1 MKNNKGP
8 MRLLSVFCLM
18 IAAMLA
24 LGTVCPPQALAQDP
38 ARTYWKYLS
47 GGDALVLLYE
57 SISGN
62 ANPFDP
68 THRVS
73 ASSTFDAT
81 LEIAAYA
88 HTFALLDRA
97 AVATIMLPMGRLSSS
112 VTTPL
117 PPAAGPGTTTTIEAT
132 NGFSDPTLELNVNLI
147 GPPAQRTIP
156 DMLRYEP
163 GFSLDIVCDLAVP
176 IGEYDN
182 SKTLNIGQNRWY
194 GRVGFPVVWQLGT
207 WIPGKRTTLEF
218 VPAAWLFGTNKD
230 FNNGVTSGNTL
241 KTEPM
246 YQLDSHL
253 TRDLYERAW
262 VSLDA
267 SAATGGVSSINGVD
281 LPKTR
286 TKALGL
292 TMGYQVNDNMNLSFT
307 YKSTIDDSEPTAMR
321 MDMFMITLISGWHP
335 ILEGANR
342 LQNK

>member
-1 MKNNKGP
+1 MKNDTYP
-8 MRLLSVFCLM
+8 MRNYVFFCLM
-18 IAAMLA
+18 IAAVLA
-24 LGTVCPPQALAQDP
+24 LGALCPQQALAQDP

-47 GGDALVLLYE
+47 GGDALPLLYE

-73 ASSTFDAT
+73 ASSTFDGT

-88 HTFALLDRA
+88 HTFALFDRA
-97 AVATIMLPMGRLSSS
+97 AVATVMLPMGRLASTVTVPIPGGGVTS
-112 VTTPL
+112 VRET
-117 PPAAGPGTTTTIEAT
+117 AS
-132 NGFSDPTLELNVNLI
+132 GFSDPTLELNVNLI

-156 DMLRYEP
+156 DMMRYEP
-163 GFSLDIVCDLAVP
+163 GFSVDVVLDLAVP

-194 GRVGFPVVWQLGT
+194 GRVGFPVVWQLGP

-218 VPAAWLFGTNKD
+218 VPAVWLFGTNKD
-230 FNNGVTSGNTL
+230 FYSGGASGNTL

-286 TKALGL
+286 TQTLGL
-292 TMGYQVNDNMNLSFT
+292 TMGYQVNDNMTLSFT
-307 YKSTIDDSEPTAMR
+307 YKSTINDSEPTAMR
-321 MDMFMITLISGWHP
+321 MDMFMITLIAGWHP
-335 ILEGANR
+335 TIEGANR

>member
-1 MKNNKGP
+1 MKNDKGP
-8 MRLLSVFCLM
+8 MRLLAVFCLM
-18 IAAMLA
+18 IAAMLT

-47 GGDALVLLYE
+47 GGDALPLIYE

-73 ASSTFDAT
+73 ASSTFDGT

-97 AVATIMLPMGRLSSS
+97 AVATVMLPMGRLASTVTVPIPGGGVTS
-112 VTTPL
+112 VRET
-117 PPAAGPGTTTTIEAT
+117 A

-156 DMLRYEP
+156 DMMRYEP
-163 GFSLDIVCDLAVP
+163 GFSVDVVLDLAVP

-194 GRVGFPVVWQLGT
+194 GRVGFPVVWQLGP
-207 WIPGKRTTLEF
+207 WVPGRRTTLEF
-218 VPAAWLFGTNKD
+218 VPAVWLFGSNTD

-262 VSLDA
+262 ASLDA

-286 TKALGL
+286 TQTLGL
-292 TMGYQVNDNMNLSFT
+292 TMGYQVNDNMTLSFT
-307 YKSTIDDSEPTAMR
+307 YKSTINDSEPTAMR
-321 MDMFMITLISGWHP
+321 MDMFMITLIAGWHP
-335 ILEGANR
+335 TLEGANR
-342 LQNK
+342 LQGK

>member
-1 MKNNKGP
+1 MKNDKGP
-8 MRLLSVFCLM
+8 IRSVAILCLM
-18 IAAMLA
+18 IASVLILGML
-24 LGTVCPPQALAQDP
+24 LPSKALAQDP
-38 ARTYWKYLS
+38 PRTYWKYLS

-97 AVATIMLPMGRLSSS
+97 AVATVMLPMGRLASTVTVPLTGGGVTS
-112 VTTPL
+112 VRET
-117 PPAAGPGTTTTIEAT
+117 A

-147 GPPAQRTIP
+147 GPPAQKNIP
-156 DMLRYEP
+156 DMMRYEP
-163 GFSLDIVCDLAVP
+163 GFSVDIVCDLAVP
-176 IGEYDN
+176 VGEYDN
-182 SKTLNIGQNRWY
+182 SKPLNIGQNRWY
-194 GRVGFPVVWQLGT
+194 GRVGFPVVWQLGP

-218 VPAAWLFGTNKD
+218 VPAVWLFGANND
-230 FNNGVTSGNTL
+230 FYNSLTGTSGNTL
-241 KTEPM
+241 RTEPM

-267 SAATGGVSSINGVD
+267 SAATGGMSSINGVD
-281 LPKTR
+281 MTKSR
-286 TKALGL
+286 TQTLGL
-292 TMGYQVNDNMNLSFT
+292 TLGYQVNDNMNLSFT
-307 YKSTIDDSEPTAMR
+307 YKSTINDSEPTAMR
-321 MDMFMITLISGWHP
+321 MDMFMVTLIAGWHP
-335 ILEGANR
+335 VLEGSKR
-342 LQNK
+342 LKSE

>member
-1 MKNNKGP
+1 MKNDKGP
-8 MRLLSVFCLM
+8 MKPVVILCLILAAALS
-18 IAAMLA
+18 
-24 LGTVCPPQALAQDP
+24 LGVLCPQQALAQDP
-38 ARTYWKYLS
+38 PRTYWKYLS
-47 GGDALVLLYE
+47 GGDAMPLLYE

-73 ASSTFDAT
+73 AAATFDGT
-81 LEIAAYA
+81 LEIAGYA
-88 HTFALLDRA
+88 HTFALFDRA
-97 AVATIMLPMGRLSSS
+97 AVATVLLPMGRLAST
-112 VTTPL
+112 VTVPL
-117 PPAAGPGTTTTIEAT
+117 PGGGVTSVREST

-156 DMLRYEP
+156 DMMRYEP
-163 GFSLDIVCDLAVP
+163 GFSVDVVLDLAVP

-194 GRVGFPVVWQLGT
+194 GRVGFPVVWQLGP

-218 VPAAWLFGTNKD
+218 VPVVWLFGA
-230 FNNGVTSGNTL
+230 NNNFYDSVTKTSGNTL

-267 SAATGGVSSINGVD
+267 SATTGGVSSINGVD
-281 LPKTR
+281 LTKTR
-286 TKALGL
+286 TQTLGL
-292 TMGYQVNDNMNLSFT
+292 TMGYQVNDNMTLSFT
-307 YKSTIDDSEPTAMR
+307 YKSTINDSEPTAMR
-321 MDMFMITLISGWHP
+321 MDMFMITLIAGWHP
-335 ILEGANR
+335 TIEGANR

>member
-1 MKNNKGP
+1 MKNDKGP
-8 MRLLSVFCLM
+8 MKPFVILCLILAAALS
-18 IAAMLA
+18 
-24 LGTVCPPQALAQDP
+24 LGVLCPQQALAQDP
-38 ARTYWKYLS
+38 PRTYWKYLS
-47 GGDALVLLYE
+47 GGDALPLLYE

-73 ASSTFDAT
+73 ASSTFDGT

-97 AVATIMLPMGRLSSS
+97 AVATVMLPMGRLAST
-112 VTTPL
+112 VTVPL
-117 PPAAGPGTTTTIEAT
+117 PGPGGGVTSVRETA

-156 DMLRYEP
+156 DMNRYEP
-163 GFSLDIVCDLAVP
+163 GFSVDVVLDLAVP

-194 GRVGFPVVWQLGT
+194 GRVGFPVIWQLGP

-218 VPAAWLFGTNKD
+218 VPAVWLFGANDD

-286 TKALGL
+286 TQTLGL

-307 YKSTIDDSEPTAMR
+307 YKSTINDSEPTAMR
-321 MDMFMITLISGWHP
+321 MDMFMITLIAGWHP
-335 ILEGANR
+335 TLEGANR